1 MVTTT
6 NRTTGQTARR
16 TVRDAQ
22 LSFYYTAAEYASK
35 VGEINTEIAKRMT
48 EVWLEGFRKQ
58 SKLSQKT
65 AQQFFEKV
73 E

>member
-22 LSFYYTAAEYASK
+22 LSFYTAAEYASK

>member
-1 MVTTT
+1 VVTTT

-16 TVRDAQ
+16 TVGDAQ
-22 LSFYYTAAEYASK
+22 LSFYTAAEYASK

>member
-1 MVTTT
+1 V
-6 NRTTGQTARR
+6 G
-16 TVRDAQ
+16 DAQ
-22 LSFYYTAAEYASK
+22 LSFYTAAEYASK